1 METKIKTY
9 DDLLKD
15 TENTWDFE
23 ESLEELLFEVDGMLE
38 EAVSTDRQ
46 YEIVKGD
53 IIMANNGVSQRELG
67 MDIISPRT
75 I

>member
-38 EAVSTDRQ
+38 EAVST
-46 YEIVKGD
+46 E
-53 IIMANNGVSQRELG
+53 
-67 MDIISPRT
+67 SPS